1 MSSLIHIH
9 IKPLVNKNP
18 LIWNFIHLDEGLAK
32 NISLSDQ
39 QPKKVYAQ
47 ENVKIFK

>member
-9 IKPLVNKNP
+9 IKPLVSKNS
-18 LIWNFIHLDEGLAK
+18 LIWNFIHLDKGLAK
-32 NISLSDQ
+32 SVSLSDQ
-39 QPKKVYAQ
+39 QQKQVYAQ